1 MNKIFNY
8 LKNNMNASES
18 TPAKPQLLIVNDEKQ
33 AIQARDCASYLGLTP
48 FVLSDLR
55 ANFGDDLLA
64 FTDEIKELTSTLEE
78 YHKYKKQDKILISP
92 IRTASFPLPKADCFD
107 SLAIEFAATIDI
119 GELKDKL
126 YNWGYYFVDI
136 VTSEGEVSIRGDI
149 IDICPPHAEFGYRVS
164 LFDDEIESIRKFDV
178 ETQKSFKDEIEKF
191 DLSASFLALDEQKLE
206 VLNEKIENS
215 NIDVFEKDIHS
226 LGFWF
231 LDDDASYY
239 PRELESIITKEALDE
254 LDEVYIFDEKRLP
267 REEFL
272 STTPILENDTYKEV
286 DVANIKEFLE
296 FHKEK
301 KITII
306 SSSEAKIRSYEFD
319 QADKSINFKIDYQLI
334 NLVSDEEVILSLNKQ
349 VKKKRKKKP
358 KIVLDEL
365 QKDDFVVHEVHG
377 IGQFK
382 GIEPVTI
389 MGAKRD
395 FVVVNYAGDDRLLL
409 PVENIGMIDRYLADS
424 GTIAVV
430 DKLGKGSFA
439 KLKSKVK
446 DKLFAIANDIIAI
459 AAKRE
464 LTEGIKL
471 DTNKEEIR
479 LLQQQSGFEYTKDQN
494 RSVKEF
500 LADMSSGLVM
510 DRLLSGDVG
519 FGKTEVAINGLLAVV
534 LNKKQALFV
543 CPTTL
548 LASQHFEGIKQ
559 RLEPFGVKV
568 AKLDGRTS
576 TKDKNAIKKSLEN
589 GQIDLVVGTH
599 ALLSVKTHD
608 LALVV
613 IDEEHKFGVKQKEKL
628 KDLRNDVHIFSMSAT
643 PIPRTL
649 NLALSKVKGMS
660 SLLTPP
666 SERLGVRSF
675 VKEYDDKLIKEVI
688 LREKRRGGQL
698 FYIHNNI
705 ASIETKK
712 DDLLNIMPNLKI
724 AIMHSKIT
732 AKQSEETLEMFAN
745 GEIDILLATSIVE
758 SGLHLPNANSII
770 IDGADRFGIA
780 DLHQLRGRVGRSDK
794 EGFCYFVV
802 EDKKTITKDAIR
814 RLLALESNSYLG
826 SGTALAHQDLE
837 IRGGGNIIGEAQ
849 SGHIKQIGYS
859 LYLKMLEEAIATLSG
874 EVKEEA
880 KNVDIKLSIT
890 AYITSEYVSED
901 RVRLEL
907 YRRLSRA
914 VSKKEVF
921 EIQDEMEDRFGKL
934 DLATSQ
940 FIDLIIIKINALEKN
955 IKAISNYEM
964 NISVTYEND
973 NKEVIKS
980 PSKDDDDLIN
990 TVLKYLT
997 SKK

>member
-1 MNKIFNY
+1 MNKIFNH
-8 LKNNMNASES
+8 LKNN
-18 TPAKPQLLIVNDEKQ
+18 TQQLLIVADEKQ
-33 AIQARDCASYLGLTP
+33 AEIARDCASYLGLTP

-55 ANFGDDLLA
+55 ANYGDDLLA
-64 FTDEIKELTSTLEE
+64 FSDEIRELTSTLED
-78 YHKYKKQDKILISP
+78 YHNYKKQDKILISP
-92 IRTASFPLPKADCFD
+92 IRTISYKLPKADCFD
-107 SLAIEFAATIDI
+107 SLEIEFAQTLNIK
-119 GELKDKL
+119 ELKDKL
-126 YNWGYYFVDI
+126 YNWGYYFVEI
-136 VTSEGEVSIRGDI
+136 VTAQGEVSIRGDI
-149 IDICPPHAEFGYRVS
+149 IDICPPHEEFGYRVS
-164 LFDDEIESIRKFDV
+164 LFDDEVESIRKFDV
-178 ETQKSFKDEIEKF
+178 ETQKSYKEECESFSV
-191 DLSASFLALDEQKLE
+191 SASFLALDEQKIE
-206 VLNEKIENS
+206 ILNEKIEES

-231 LDDDASYY
+231 LDDDAYY
-239 PRELESIITKEALDE
+239 YIDELEGSITKEALDE
-254 LDEVYIFDEKRLP
+254 IEEVYIYEEARVQKEKL
-267 REEFL
+267 L
-272 STTPILENDTYKEV
+272 STTPILDTEVYKQV

-306 SSSEAKIRSYEFD
+306 SSTEGKIRSYD
-319 QADKSINFKIDYQLI
+319 LDLNDSRIIYKIDYQLI

-365 QKDDFVVHEVHG
+365 TYDDYVVHEIHG

-382 GIEPVTI
+382 GIEPVVV

-395 FVVVNYAGDDRLLL
+395 FVVVNYAGDDRLLI

-424 GTIAVV
+424 GSTATL

-439 KLKSKVK
+439 KLKGKVK
-446 DKLFAIANDIIAI
+446 DKLFEIANDIIAI

-464 LTEGIKL
+464 LTKGIYI
-471 DTNKEEIR
+471 DTSKEELK
-479 LLQQQSGFEYTKDQN
+479 LLQQQAGFEYTKDQT

-500 LADMSSGLVM
+500 LSDMNSGLVM

-519 FGKTEVAINGLLAVV
+519 FGKTEVAMNGMLAVL
-534 LNKKQALFV
+534 LNGKQALFV

-548 LASQHFEGIKQ
+548 LSSQHYEGIKQ

-568 AKLDGRTS
+568 AKLDGRT
-576 TKDKNAIKKSLEN
+576 TAKDRNSIKKSLEE
-589 GQIDLVVGTH
+589 GTIDLVVGTH
-599 ALLSVKTHD
+599 ALLNVKCKD
-608 LALVV
+608 LALVI

-628 KDLRNDVHIFSMSAT
+628 KNLRSDVHIFSMSAT

-675 VKEYDDKLIKEVI
+675 VKEYDEKLIKEVI

-698 FYIHNNI
+698 FYIYNNI
-705 ASIETKK
+705 ATIETKK
-712 DDLLNIMPNLKI
+712 EDLLEIMPNLKI
-724 AIMHSKIT
+724 AVMHSKIT
-732 AKQSEETLEMFAN
+732 PKQSEETLEMFAN

-802 EDKKTITKDAIR
+802 QDKKTITKDAIR

-874 EVKEEA
+874 EVQEES

-890 AYITSEYVSED
+890 AYITSDYISDD

-907 YRRLSRA
+907 YRRLSRS
-914 VSKKEVF
+914 VSKHEVY

-934 DLATSQ
+934 DLATRQ
-940 FIDLIIIKINALEKN
+940 FIELIIIKINALEKK
-955 IKAISNYEM
+955 IKSISNYEM
-964 NISVTYEND
+964 NITIVYEDD
-973 NKEVIKS
+973 NKVVIKS
-980 PSKDDDDLIN
+980 SSKDDDDIIN
-990 TVLKYLT
+990 ATLKYLT
-997 SKK
+997 QKGK

>member
-8 LKNNMNASES
+8 IKQNKNL
-18 TPAKPQLLIVNDEKQ
+18 QLLIVSDEKQ
-33 AIQARDCASYLGLTP
+33 ALNARDCCSYLGRTP

-55 ANFGDDLLA
+55 ANYGDDLLS
-64 FTDEIKELTSTLEE
+64 FSDEIKELTSTLED
-78 YHKYKKQDKILISP
+78 YHNYKKQDKLLISP
-92 IRTASFPLPKADCFD
+92 IRTISYPLPKDNCFD
-107 SLAIEFAATIDI
+107 SLTIEFGDTLNLD
-119 GELKDKL
+119 ELKDKL

-136 VTSEGEVSIRGDI
+136 VSEQGEVSIRGDI
-149 IDICPPHAEFGYRVS
+149 VDICPPHAELGYRIS

-178 ETQKSFKDEIEKF
+178 ETQKSKSEEIEKF
-191 DLSASFLALDEQKLE
+191 SLSASFLALDEQKLE
-206 VLNEKIENS
+206 VLNEKIQNS

-231 LDDDASYY
+231 LDEDATYY
-239 PRELESIITKEALDE
+239 SQNLESSITKEALDE
-254 LDEVYIFDEKRLP
+254 IEEVYIFDEKRIEK
-267 REEFL
+267 EEL
-272 STTPILENDTYKEV
+272 LYINPILEDDTYKLI
-286 DVANIKEFLE
+286 DVANIKEFIE

-301 KITII
+301 NITII
-306 SSSEAKIRSYEFD
+306 SSSEAKIRSYDFD
-319 QADKSINFKIDYQLI
+319 LNDSKIKYKIDHQII
-334 NLVSDEEVILSLNKQ
+334 NLVSDDEVILSLNKQ

-365 QKDDFVVHEVHG
+365 QKNDFVVHEIHG

-382 GIEPVTI
+382 GIEPVTV

-395 FVVVNYAGDDRLLL
+395 FVIVAYAGDDKLLI
-409 PVENIGMIDRYLADS
+409 PVENIGIIDRYLADS

-446 DKLFAIANDIIAI
+446 DKLFAIASDIIAI

-464 LTEGIKL
+464 LTKGIYI
-471 DTNKEEIR
+471 DTSKEE
-479 LLQQQSGFEYTKDQN
+479 LKLFENQAGFEYTKDQS

-500 LADMSSGLVM
+500 LSDINSGLVM

-519 FGKTEVAINGLLAVV
+519 FGKTEVAMNGILATA
-534 LNKKQALFV
+534 LNGFQSLFI

-548 LASQHFEGIKQ
+548 LANQHFEGIKK
-559 RLEPFGVKV
+559 RLEPFNIKV

-576 TKDKNAIKKSLEN
+576 TKDKTAIKKSLEC
-589 GQIDLVVGTH
+589 GSIDLVIGTH
-599 ALLSVKTHD
+599 ALLNVKCKK

-628 KDLRNDVHIFSMSAT
+628 KQIRNDVHLFSMSAT

-649 NLALSKVKGMS
+649 NLALSRVKGMS
-660 SLLTPP
+660 ALLTPP

-698 FYIHNNI
+698 FYIYNNI
-705 ASIETKK
+705 ATIEAKK
-712 DDLLNIMPNLKI
+712 DDILEIMPSLKI
-724 AIMHSKIT
+724 SIMHSKIT
-732 AKQSEETLEMFAN
+732 AKQSEDTLEAFAN
-745 GEIDILLATSIVE
+745 GDIDVLLATSIVE

-780 DLHQLRGRVGRSDK
+780 DLHQLRGRVGRGDK
-794 EGFCYFVV
+794 EGFCYFLV

-849 SGHIKQIGYS
+849 SGHIKQIGYG

-874 EVKEEA
+874 ELKEEA
-880 KNVDIKLSIT
+880 KEVDIKLSIT
-890 AYITSEYVSED
+890 AFISSDYISED

-914 VSKKEVF
+914 LNKQEVF

-934 DLATSQ
+934 DLSTKQ
-940 FIDLIIIKINALEKN
+940 FIELIIIKINALERN
-955 IKAISNYEM
+955 IKTISNYDM
-964 NISVTYEND
+964 NITIVYND
-973 NKEVIKS
+973 EKKDTIRANS
-980 PSKDDDDLIN
+980 RDDDDLIN
-990 TVLKYLT
+990 ATLDYLT
-997 SKK
+997 KKR

>member
-1 MNKIFNY
+1 MNKIFNH
-8 LKNNMNASES
+8 LKNN
-18 TPAKPQLLIVNDEKQ
+18 KPQVLIVSDEKQ
-33 AIQARDCASYLGLTP
+33 ADIARDCASYLGLKP

-55 ANFGDDLLA
+55 ANFGDDLLS
-64 FTDEIKELTSTLEE
+64 FSDEIKELTSTLED
-78 YHKYKKQDKILISP
+78 YHNYKKQDKILISP
-92 IRTASFPLPKADCFD
+92 IRTISYKLPKADCFA
-107 SLAIEFAATIDI
+107 SITIEFGETLDI

-126 YNWGYYFVDI
+126 YNWGYYFVEI
-136 VTSEGEVSIRGDI
+136 VSEPGEVSIRGDI
-149 IDICPPHAEFGYRVS
+149 IDICPPHEEFGYRIS
-164 LFDDEIESIRKFDV
+164 LFDDEVESIRKFDV
-178 ETQKSFKDEIEKF
+178 ENQKSFKEEIESF
-191 DLSASFLALDEQKLE
+191 DLSASFLALDEKKIE
-206 VLNEKIENS
+206 VLNEKIEAS

-231 LDDDASYY
+231 LDDDAQYY
-239 PRELESIITKEALDE
+239 LESLESCITKEALDE
-254 LDEVYIFDEKRLP
+254 IEEVYIFEEGRIEK
-267 REEFL
+267 EKFL
-272 STTPILENDTYKEV
+272 STTPVLESQVYKQV
-286 DVANIKEFLE
+286 DAADIKEFLE

-301 KITII
+301 KVTII
-306 SSSEAKIRSYEFD
+306 SSTEAKLRSYEFD
-319 QADKSINFKIDYQLI
+319 LNDKSINYKIDYQII
-334 NLVSDEEVILSLNKQ
+334 NLVSDDEVILSLNKQ
-349 VKKKRKKKP
+349 VRKKRKKKP

-365 QKDDFVVHEVHG
+365 TYDDFVVHEIHG

-382 GIEPVTI
+382 GIEPVVV

-395 FVVVNYAGDDRLLL
+395 FVVVNYAGDDRLLI

-424 GTIAVV
+424 GSIATL

-439 KLKSKVK
+439 KLKGKVK
-446 DKLFAIANDIIAI
+446 DKLFEIANDIIAL

-464 LTEGIKL
+464 LTKGIYI
-471 DTNKEEIR
+471 DTSKEE
-479 LLQQQSGFEYTKDQN
+479 LKLFKTQAGFDYTKDQE

-500 LADMSSGLVM
+500 LSDMASGLVM

-519 FGKTEVAINGLLAVV
+519 FGKTEVAMNGLLAVI
-534 LNKKQALFV
+534 LNGKQALFV

-548 LASQHFEGIKQ
+548 LSSQHFEGIRK
-559 RLEPFGVKV
+559 RLEPFGAKV
-568 AKLDGRTS
+568 AKLDGRTT
-576 TKDKNAIKKSLEN
+576 TKERNQIKKGLEE
-589 GQIDLVVGTH
+589 GKIDLVVGTH
-599 ALLSVKTHD
+599 ALLGVKCKD
-608 LALVV
+608 LGLVI

-628 KDLRNDVHIFSMSAT
+628 KDLRSDVHIFSMSAT

-675 VKEYDDKLIKEVI
+675 VKEYNEKLIKEII

-698 FYIHNNI
+698 FYIYNNI
-705 ASIETKK
+705 ATIETKK
-712 DDLLNIMPNLKI
+712 QDLLGIMPNLKI
-724 AIMHSKIT
+724 AVMHSKIT
-732 AKQSEETLEMFAN
+732 PKQSEETLESFAN

-794 EGFCYFVV
+794 EGFCYFLV

-859 LYLKMLEEAIATLSG
+859 LYLKMLEEAIAVLSG
-874 EVKEEA
+874 EVQEES

-890 AYITSEYVSED
+890 AYITSDYISED

-914 VSKKEVF
+914 VTRQEVF
-921 EIQDEMEDRFGKL
+921 DIQDEMEDRFGKL
-934 DLATSQ
+934 DLATGQ
-940 FIDLIIIKINALEKN
+940 FIDLILIKLNALEKK
-955 IKAISNYEM
+955 IKTISNYEV
-964 NISVTYEND
+964 NISFVYED
-973 NKEVIKS
+973 DKKVVIKS
-980 PSKDDDDLIN
+980 PSRDDDDLIN
-990 TVLKYLT
+990 TTLKYLT
-997 SKK
+997 KKEK

>member
-1 MNKIFNY
+1 MNKIFNHI
-8 LKNNMNASES
+8 KNNKD
-18 TPAKPQLLIVNDEKQ
+18 TQLLIVADEKQ
-33 AIQARDCASYLGLTP
+33 ANIARDCASFLGKNP

-55 ANFGDDLLA
+55 ANFGDDLLS
-64 FTDEIKELTSTLEE
+64 FSDEIKELTATLQE

-92 IRTASFPLPKADCFD
+92 IRTISYPLPNENCFD
-107 SLAIEFAATIDI
+107 SLTLEFGETIDLD
-119 GELKDKL
+119 ELKEKL

-136 VTSEGEVSIRGDI
+136 VSEQGEVSIRGDI
-149 IDICPPHAEFGYRVS
+149 VDICPPHEEYGYRIS
-164 LFDDEIESIRKFDV
+164 LFDTEIESIRKFDV
-178 ETQKSFKDEIEKF
+178 ENQKSFKEELENFTI
-191 DLSASFLALDEQKLE
+191 SASFLALDEQKLE

-215 NIDVFEKDIHS
+215 NIDVFQKDIHS

-231 LDDDASYY
+231 LDDDATYY
-239 PRELESIITKEALDE
+239 TEKLKSVITKEALA
-254 LDEVYIFDEKRLP
+254 EVEEAYIFEEKRVAKEKLLTIP
-267 REEFL
+267 PLNED
-272 STTPILENDTYKEV
+272 DTYKKI
-286 DVANIKEFLE
+286 DVANIKEFLQ
-296 FHKEK
+296 FHAGK
-301 KITII
+301 KATII
-306 SSSEAKIRSYEFD
+306 SSTEGKIRSHELD
-319 QADKSINFKIDYQLI
+319 ITDKSINYKLDYQVI
-334 NLVSDEEVILSLNKQ
+334 NLVSDDEVIISLNKE

-365 QKDDFVVHEVHG
+365 QKDDFVVHEIHG

-382 GIEPVTI
+382 GIEPVTV

-395 FVVVNYAGDDRLLL
+395 FVIVQYAGDDRLLI
-409 PVENIGMIDRYLADS
+409 PVENIGIIDRYLADS
-424 GTIAVV
+424 GSIATV

-446 DKLFAIANDIIAI
+446 ERLFAIAGDIIAL

-464 LTEGIKL
+464 LTKGIYI
-471 DTNKEEIR
+471 DTSKEEIQV
-479 LLQQQSGFEYTKDQN
+479 LQSAAGFEYTKDQN
-494 RSVKEF
+494 RSIKEF
-500 LADMSSGLVM
+500 LSDISSGLVM

-519 FGKTEVAINGLLAVV
+519 FGKTEVALNGILATI
-534 LNKKQALFV
+534 LNGYQALFV

-548 LASQHFEGIKQ
+548 LASQHFEGIKK
-559 RLEPFGVKV
+559 RLEPFGIKV
-568 AKLDGRTS
+568 AKLDGRTVG
-576 TKDKNAIKKSLEN
+576 KDRNSIKQSLED
-589 GQIDLVVGTH
+589 GKIDLVVGTH
-599 ALLSVKTHD
+599 ALLGVKTHN
-608 LALVV
+608 LGLVV

-628 KDLRNDVHIFSMSAT
+628 KELRSDVHIFSMSAT

-675 VKEYDDKLIKEVI
+675 VKEYDEKLIKEII

-698 FYIHNNI
+698 FYIYNNI
-705 ASIETKK
+705 ATIETKK
-712 DDLLNIMPNLKI
+712 ADLLAIIPNLKI
-724 AIMHSKIT
+724 AVMHSQIT
-732 AKQSEETLEMFAN
+732 PKQSEETIEAFAA

-758 SGLHLPNANSII
+758 SGLHLPNANSMI

-794 EGFCYFVV
+794 EGYCYFLV

-849 SGHIKQIGYS
+849 SGHIKQIGYG

-874 EVKEEA
+874 ELKEET
-880 KNVDIKLSIT
+880 KEVDIKLSIT
-890 AYITSEYVSED
+890 AFISSDYISED

-914 VSKKEVF
+914 ESKNDVF
-921 EIQDEMEDRFGKL
+921 MIQDEMEDRFGKL
-934 DLATSQ
+934 DLPTKQ
-940 FIDLIIIKINALEKN
+940 FIELIIIKINALEKH
-955 IKAISNYEM
+955 IKTISNYDM
-964 NISVTYEND
+964 NITIVYND
-973 NKEVIKS
+973 ETKETIKANS
-980 PSKDDDDLIN
+980 RDDDDLIN
-990 TVLKYLT
+990 ATMNYLT
-997 SKK
+997 KKGK